1 MRTFPP
7 PPLFRGGV
15 TALTLA
21 LATLIVSDAVAEPTD
36 FATEPKVARQ
46 MPPGPA
52 QTARKHPS
60 LAELRAGLD
69 DTDRL
74 ATLNAVHVALTQLSD
89 GATFVWR
96 NSARTLTGVVRTT
109 VAFRNVDGD
118 ICRHLILTLTLGRH
132 AKRVEGIACRD
143 GDGRWHLS

>member
-1 MRTFPP
+1 MRTFPL

-15 TALTLA
+15 TALTLG
-21 LATLIVSDAVAEPTD
+21 LATLIASDGIAESPD
-36 FATEPKVARQ
+36 FATEPKVVRQ
-46 MPPGPA
+46 MQPGPA
-52 QTARKHPS
+52 RKARQPS
-60 LAELRAGLD
+60 LAELRASLD

-118 ICRHLILTLTLGRH
+118 ICRHLILTLTLGRY

-143 GDGRWHLS
+143 GEGRWHLS